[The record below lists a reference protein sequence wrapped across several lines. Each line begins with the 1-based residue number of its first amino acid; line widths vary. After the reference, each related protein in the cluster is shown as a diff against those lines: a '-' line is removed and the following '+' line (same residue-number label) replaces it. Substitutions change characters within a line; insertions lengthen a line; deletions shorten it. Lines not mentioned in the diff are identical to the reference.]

1 MSDLELLRSMSQEL
15 YHQEADLLYRHT
27 ATWSDGTT
35 CRFSVERLDQVKL
48 ANTPMTA
55 SLLKVRLHPDDSRP
69 APGSTAPYLGFV
81 LSLGTLS
88 DPSDFTGQTYSV
100 ARVIDERVYPQHGTL
115 DNAPSIRLRIVVRGA
130 LPFMPGSGLQDVQ
143 GAPVSS
149 HVGFIEP
156 GVKLHGGDVLT
167 IASGD
172 RFTVVPPLQHDLL
185 GDTVGLSWQGDQT
198 VPNLTPDPTPD
209 APGKPDPVPGDDS
222 YWHTP

>member
-15 YHQEADLLYRHT
+15 YHQEADLLRRHSG
-27 ATWSDGTT
+27 TWSDGTT
-35 CRFSVERLDQVKL
+35 CRFSVERLDPVKL
-48 ANTPMTA
+48 ANSPLTA
-55 SLLKVRLHPDDSRP
+55 SLLKVRIHPDDSRP
-69 APGSTAPYLGFV
+69 APGSTVAYLGCR
-81 LSLGTLS
+81 LSVGTRS

-100 ARVIDERVYPQHGTL
+100 ARVIDERVYPTHATHVDG
-115 DNAPSIRLRIVVRGA
+115 PSIRLRIVARGA
-130 LPFMPGSGLQDVQ
+130 LPFTVGAGLQDVQ

-149 HVGFIEP
+149 HVGFVEP

-167 IASGD
+167 LDSGD
-172 RFTVVPPLQHDLL
+172 KFTVVPPLQHDLL

-198 VPNLTPDPTPD
+198 VPNLTPDPTLD